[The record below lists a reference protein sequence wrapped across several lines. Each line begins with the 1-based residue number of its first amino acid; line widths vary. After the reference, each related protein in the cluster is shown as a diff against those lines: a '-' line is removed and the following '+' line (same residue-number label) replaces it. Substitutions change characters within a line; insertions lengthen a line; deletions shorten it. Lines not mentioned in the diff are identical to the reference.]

1 MLRSPPSCAASRHRR
16 LPTPPDQLPTPQL
29 KLPKGFKIE
38 VYASGIANARSL
50 RIGDKGTVFVSN
62 RLLDKVY
69 AIVDRN
75 GKREAKVIASGLDR
89 PNGLAFHNGTLYI
102 AEGTQISKLEKIE
115 DNLDN
120 PPKPVVI
127 YSDFLN
133 HQSHG
138 WKFMG
143 LGPDNK
149 LYVNVGSPCN
159 ICEPP
164 ETNGQIR
171 RINLDGSGAEVVAR
185 GVRNSVGFD
194 WHPVTKE
201 LYFTDNGRD
210 WLSEDLPEDELNRVT
225 KIGQHFGFPYCHQG
239 TFTDREMGW
248 GRSCDEFEK
257 PVALLGPHSAALG
270 MRFYTGNMFPAEYRN
285 AIFIARHGSWNRTKK
300 IGGDVVVAK
309 LNKDGSVKSMEPFL
323 TGFLQ
328 NNDYI
333 GRPVDVQVMKDGSL
347 LVSDDYAGA
356 VYRVTYG
363 GSKVAA
369 PLSVR
374 PRRVQGGRGLRRGA
388 LHCHRR
394 RRRWSVTG
402 AALAAG
408 GGLTRGAAR
417 AVPRLPWRAGPI
429 GDMPEV
435 PSLGAQPAFYVM
447 VQLYMFREKLR
458 AVEAMNAM
466 TQGSATTIYAAWPMP
481 LPNCRRRGQPAGT
494 PTPPGSTGRARSSS
508 STAAT
513 SVIPQIFRRAEVP
526 RLAGQREDYLVKA
539 LREYKNNTRRGYDAA
554 MADVLYQ
561 ISDEQILDLA
571 YFLARRP

>member
-1 MLRSPPSCAASRHRR
+1 VL
-16 LPTPPDQLPTPQL
+16 LVTPPAFGQQPADQPSGQQPTDQPSPQPAAPPAPAQPPAPPAGQMPIMQPQPTAVPGRPDIPNAEVATQLRGIPQPPFAAPEDKLPVPQL
-29 KLPKGFKIE
+29 KLPKGFKVE

-50 RIGDKGTVFVSN
+50 RLGDKGTVFVSN
-62 RLLDKVY
+62 RVLDKVY

-75 GKREAKVIASGLDR
+75 GKREVKVIASGLDR

-102 AEGTQISKLEKIE
+102 AEGAQISKLEKIE

-127 YSDFLN
+127 YNDFLN

-164 ETNGQIR
+164 PTNGQIR
-171 RINLDGSGAEVVAR
+171 RISLDGSSADVVAR

-239 TFTDREMGW
+239 TFADREYGW
-248 GRSCDEFEK
+248 GHSCDEFEK
-257 PVALLGPHSAALG
+257 PVALLGPHAGALG
-270 MRFYTGNMFPAEYRN
+270 MRFYTGTMFPPEYRN

-300 IGGDVVVAK
+300 IGGDIVVAK
-309 LNKDGSVKSMEPFL
+309 LNKDGTVKSIEPFL

-328 NNDYI
+328 NNEYI
-333 GRPVDVQVMKDGSL
+333 GRPVDVEVMKDGSL

-356 VYRVTYG
+356 VYRVTYAG
-363 GSKVAA
+363 GKAGGKVAK
-369 PLSVR
+369 R
-374 PRRVQGGRGLRRGA
+374 
-388 LHCHRR
+388 
-394 RRRWSVTG
+394 
-402 AALAAG
+402 
-408 GGLTRGAAR
+408 
-417 AVPRLPWRAGPI
+417 
-429 GDMPEV
+429 
-435 PSLGAQPAFYVM
+435 
-447 VQLYMFREKLR
+447 
-458 AVEAMNAM
+458 
-466 TQGSATTIYAAWPMP
+466 
-481 LPNCRRRGQPAGT
+481 
-494 PTPPGSTGRARSSS
+494 
-508 STAAT
+508 
-513 SVIPQIFRRAEVP
+513 
-526 RLAGQREDYLVKA
+526 
-539 LREYKNNTRRGYDAA
+539 
-554 MADVLYQ
+554 
-561 ISDEQILDLA
+561 
-571 YFLARRP
+571 

>member
-1 MLRSPPSCAASRHRR
+1 MPE
-16 LPTPPDQLPTPQL
+16 DQLPIPQL

-50 RIGDKGTVFVSN
+50 RLGDKGTVFVSN

-75 GKREAKVIASGLDR
+75 GKREVKVIASGLDR
-89 PNGLAFHNGTLYI
+89 PNGLAFLNGTLYI
-102 AEGTQISKLEKIE
+102 AEGAQISKLDKIE

-171 RINLDGSGAEVVAR
+171 RISLDGSSADVVAH

-270 MRFYTGNMFPAEYRN
+270 MRFYTGTMFPPEYRN

-300 IGGDVVVAK
+300 IGGDLIVAK
-309 LNKDGSVKSMEPFL
+309 LNKDGNVESWEPFL

-328 NNDYI
+328 NNAYS

-347 LVSDDYAGA
+347 LVSDDHAGA
-356 VYRVTYG
+356 VYRVTY
-363 GSKVAA
+363 
-369 PLSVR
+369 
-374 PRRVQGGRGLRRGA
+374 
-388 LHCHRR
+388 
-394 RRRWSVTG
+394 
-402 AALAAG
+402 
-408 GGLTRGAAR
+408 
-417 AVPRLPWRAGPI
+417 
-429 GDMPEV
+429 E
-435 PSLGAQPAFYVM
+435 
-447 VQLYMFREKLR
+447 
-458 AVEAMNAM
+458 
-466 TQGSATTIYAAWPMP
+466 
-481 LPNCRRRGQPAGT
+481 
-494 PTPPGSTGRARSSS
+494 
-508 STAAT
+508 
-513 SVIPQIFRRAEVP
+513 
-526 RLAGQREDYLVKA
+526 
-539 LREYKNNTRRGYDAA
+539 
-554 MADVLYQ
+554 
-561 ISDEQILDLA
+561 
-571 YFLARRP
+571 

>member
-1 MLRSPPSCAASRHRR
+1 MLYDHTFINPVEPLARWYAQCPSGGATRLRAAASKPAVDAACCTPSASPAAAPPAGQMPIMQPQPTSVPGRPDIPNAEVATQLRGVPPPPF
-16 LPTPPDQLPTPQL
+16 PTPEDKLPIPQL

-50 RIGDKGTVFVSN
+50 QLGDKGTVFVSN
-62 RLLDKVY
+62 RQLDKVY
-69 AIVDRN
+69 AIVDRQ
-75 GKREAKVIASGLDR
+75 GKRDVKVIASGLDR

-102 AEGTQISKLEKIE
+102 AEGAQISKLEKIE
-115 DNLDN
+115 DSLDN

-127 YSDFLN
+127 YNDFPN

-149 LYVNVGSPCN
+149 LYVNVGAPCN

-164 ETNGQIR
+164 ATNGQIR
-171 RINLDGSGAEVVAR
+171 RIALDGSSADAVAL

-270 MRFYTGNMFPAEYRN
+270 MRFYTGNMFPPEYRN

-300 IGGDVVVAK
+300 IGGDIVVAK
-309 LNKDGSVKSMEPFL
+309 LNKDGNVESWEPFL

-328 NNDYI
+328 NNEYS

-356 VYRVTYG
+356 VYRV
-363 GSKVAA
+363 
-369 PLSVR
+369 
-374 PRRVQGGRGLRRGA
+374 
-388 LHCHRR
+388 
-394 RRRWSVTG
+394 
-402 AALAAG
+402 
-408 GGLTRGAAR
+408 
-417 AVPRLPWRAGPI
+417 
-429 GDMPEV
+429 
-435 PSLGAQPAFYVM
+435 
-447 VQLYMFREKLR
+447 
-458 AVEAMNAM
+458 
-466 TQGSATTIYAAWPMP
+466 IY
-481 LPNCRRRGQPAGT
+481 Q
-494 PTPPGSTGRARSSS
+494 
-508 STAAT
+508 
-513 SVIPQIFRRAEVP
+513 
-526 RLAGQREDYLVKA
+526 
-539 LREYKNNTRRGYDAA
+539 
-554 MADVLYQ
+554 
-561 ISDEQILDLA
+561 
-571 YFLARRP
+571 